1 LEKDIS
7 DMTDVRRIAGS
18 EYMRWAKLHS
28 TAKYN
33 LATSGMAG
41 ISLASLGMP
50 SGELEIN
57 GDNGYGYRPLLQAIA
72 QRYRVPEQCV
82 VTAAGTSFANY
93 LALAAITELGDE
105 VLIERPCYDPLLC
118 VARYLGLSIRR
129 FRRAPEQDFAIDVED
144 LERNLS
150 SRTRVIVL
158 CNLHNPSGALTP
170 EAQLREIAALARK
183 VGAYVF
189 VDEVYREMLFEA
201 EPGTAFHIDPDRFI
215 ITDSLTKAYGLSG
228 LRCGWIVASE
238 KLADRMW
245 QIHDIHAGTNVYP
258 AEQMSVAA
266 FARLAEIAAD
276 ARRNLEESRRLL
288 RNFLSGRDDLDFF
301 WPEFGTVVF
310 PRLIRGS
317 VDDLCNL
324 LHSDFETSVVPG
336 RFFEYPDRFRIGV
349 GFAPSAVRESLD
361 RLGQGLERYS
371 AVNSTGT
378 RA

>member
-1 LEKDIS
+1 
-7 DMTDVRRIAGS
+7 MTIIDVRRIAGS

-41 ISLASLGMP
+41 ISLASLGMR

-57 GDNGYGYRPLLQAIA
+57 GPDSYGYPPLLQAIA
-72 QRYRVPEQCV
+72 RRYRVPEQCV
-82 VTAAGTSFANY
+82 VAAAGTSFANY
-93 LALAAITELGDE
+93 LAMAAITEPGDE
-105 VLIERPCYDPLLC
+105 VLIEHPTYDPLLS

-129 FRRAPEQDFAIDVED
+129 FRRLPEQGFAIDVED
-144 LERNLS
+144 LERNLTA
-150 SRTRVIVL
+150 RTRVIIL

-170 EAQLREIAALARK
+170 EGELREIAALARK
-183 VGAYVF
+183 VGAFIF
-189 VDEVYREMLFEA
+189 VDEVYREMLFET
-201 EPGTAFHIDPDRFI
+201 EPGSAFHIDPERFI

-228 LRCGWIVASE
+228 IRCGWILASE

-245 QIHDIHAGTNVYP
+245 RIHDIHAGTNAYP

-276 ARRNLEESRRLL
+276 ARHNLDENRRLL
-288 RNFLSGRDDLDFF
+288 RDFLSRRDDLDFF
-301 WPEFGTVVF
+301 WPDFGTVVF
-310 PRLIRGS
+310 PRLKHGS
-317 VDDLCNL
+317 VDDLCDL
-324 LHSDFETSVVPG
+324 LHTEFETSVVPG

-349 GFAPSAVRESLD
+349 CSAPSAVRESLD
-361 RLGQGLERYS
+361 RLEQGLERYR
-371 AVNSTGT
+371 AVNTTGT